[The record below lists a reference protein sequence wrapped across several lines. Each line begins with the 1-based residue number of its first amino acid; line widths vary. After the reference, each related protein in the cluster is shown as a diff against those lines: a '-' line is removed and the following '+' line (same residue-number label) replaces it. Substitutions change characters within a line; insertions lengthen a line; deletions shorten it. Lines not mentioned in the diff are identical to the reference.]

1 VNLFRGT
8 ILFGLRLYRW
18 VISPVLSV
26 LAGPGCG
33 CRYHPTCSVYAMEAV
48 KRFGVWRG
56 GWLTVKRLARC
67 HPWGGFGDDP
77 VPDRVETSGRGKA
90 PPAPGWAMDRA
101 TIKDEEVG
109 QGRLDWA

>member
-1 VNLFRGT
+1 MNLFRGT

-67 HPWGGFGDDP
+67 HPWGGFGEDP
-77 VPDRVETSGRGKA
+77 VPDRVETNGQGETHHA
-90 PPAPGWAMDRA
+90 PMQAMDLA
-101 TIKDEEVG
+101 TTKHEKVG
-109 QGRLDWA
+109 HGRLDWA